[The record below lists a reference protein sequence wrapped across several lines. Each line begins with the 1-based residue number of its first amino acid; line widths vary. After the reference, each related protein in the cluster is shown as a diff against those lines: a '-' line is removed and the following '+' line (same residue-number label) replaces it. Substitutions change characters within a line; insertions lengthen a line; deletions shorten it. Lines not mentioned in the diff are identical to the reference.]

1 MDTTETP
8 IVCNLAA
15 FTPEQRARHRALG
28 VEMKAALLGVDE
40 IADGYRFHYLGS
52 AFWVLQ
58 LAEFVTLERLCCPFF
73 TFTLEATSDEAEGRL
88 TITGNPQARALL
100 ALEMVA

>member
-1 MDTTETP
+1 M
-8 IVCNLAA
+8 
-15 FTPEQRARHRALG
+15 
-28 VEMKAALLGVDE
+28 
-40 IADGYRFHYLGS
+40 
-52 AFWVLQ
+52 VLQ
-58 LAEFVTLERLCCPFF
+58 LAEFVTLARLCCPFF